1 MIGNKLYVLSAAHY
15 SPQRSRKVFTV
26 NEVAITQGNNRQRNI
41 ERALHMIDQEISTL
55 IQDHAP
61 CRILIKPN
69 MVRTNMPL
77 AATHMDALLAIL
89 KYLQRYNQHI
99 EHIAIGEGPA
109 GSPASQGYQT
119 YGYYDLQET
128 YAIDFID
135 LNTEP
140 HHTISLDAIDGGTNE
155 IRIAQTPLNF
165 DLSISVTLPKT
176 HETVIYSGVVK
187 NFLMGIVIWDSMD
200 DKIKMHGFS
209 NRSEWTH
216 YYPAAIKQL
225 HKNLV
230 TLLQTYTPDIG
241 IIDGFV
247 AMEGNGPVAG
257 SAKPLGIAVAGTDP
271 VAVDA
276 VTANILGIN
285 PLDIGYLYYANQEGL
300 GQADISQ
307 IRTIGAPIEAVFN
320 PWKLHQNIELEW
332 NWR

>member
-1 MIGNKLYVLSAAHY
+1 M
-15 SPQRSRKVFTV
+15 T
-26 NEVAITQGNNRQRNI
+26 EVAIIQGQNRQHNI
-41 ERALHMIDQEISTL
+41 ERALNMIDQEVSTL
-55 IQDHAP
+55 IRDHTP

-77 AATHMDALLAIL
+77 AATHADTLYAIL
-89 KYLQRYNQHI
+89 RYLQRYDQHI
-99 EHIAIGEGPA
+99 NQIAIGEGPA

-119 YGYYDLQET
+119 YEYYNLQET
-128 YAIDFID
+128 YAVDFID

-140 HHTISLDAIDGGTNE
+140 YHTISVDAIDGGTNE
-155 IRIAQTPLNF
+155 IRIAQTPMNF

-187 NFLMGIVIWDSMD
+187 NFLMGIVIWDSID

-209 NRSEWTH
+209 NRKDWDH

-230 TLLQTYTPDIG
+230 TLLRTYTPDIG

-300 GQADISQ
+300 GQGDISQ
-307 IRTIGAPIEAVFN
+307 IQTIGAPIEAVFN

>member
-1 MIGNKLYVLSAAHY
+1 M
-15 SPQRSRKVFTV
+15 T
-26 NEVAITQGNNRQRNI
+26 EVAITQGKNRQHNI
-41 ERALHMIDQEISTL
+41 DRALNMIDQEVSKL

-69 MVRTNMPL
+69 MVRTNVPL
-77 AATHMDALLAIL
+77 AATHADTLLAIL
-89 KYLQRYNQHI
+89 KYLQRYDKHI
-99 EHIAIGEGPA
+99 RQIAIGEGPA

-119 YGYYDLQET
+119 YGYYNLQET

-140 HHTISLDAIDGGTNE
+140 HHMISVDAIDGGTNE

-209 NRSEWTH
+209 NRNEWAQ

-225 HKNLV
+225 HQNLV
-230 TLLQTYTPDIG
+230 TLLRIHTPDIG

-247 AMEGNGPVAG
+247 AMEGNGPVEG

-300 GQADISQ
+300 GHADISQ
-307 IRTIGAPIEAVFN
+307 IRTIGVPIDAVFN

-332 NWR
+332 NWH